1 MLAQTTSERRKC
13 LRYLA
18 THDIRVRCLASG
30 PILGGSLVDLSY
42 DGCLIDMADA
52 LTAGIDEAI
61 ELRLRASDLNYRI
74 MGFVRH
80 LSPNRLVAGLEF
92 IPPPGAEA
100 AQFRLL
106 VAGLDHTR
114 ALEPGRTADA

>member
-1 MLAQTTSERRKC
+1 MLAMTTSERRKN
-13 LRYLA
+13 LRYRA

-30 PILGGSLVDLSY
+30 PTLGGNLVDLSY

-52 LTAGIDEAI
+52 LTARIDEAV
-61 ELRLRASDLNYRI
+61 ELRLQARDLNYRI

-80 LSPNRLVAGLEF
+80 LSTDRLVAGLEF
-92 IPPPGAEA
+92 ISPPGAEA

-106 VAGLDHTR
+106 LSGLDHPHSF
-114 ALEPGRTADA
+114 EPGRATDA